1 MVEMDDRVIK
11 FIEKTKNEIF
21 KNGELIYWN
30 NVEKQSF
37 FDLFDPII

>member
-21 KNGELIYWN
+21 KNGGVNILE
-30 NVEKQSF
+30 
-37 FDLFDPII
+37 